1 MTFSYRC
8 TGKEQ
13 SHAHVFEMI
22 TYLILL
28 IWVGDGSVNKV
39 LALLHQ
45 ESINQKKKTKTKN
58 KKKPQHIPLTFNPS
72 TRGR

>member
-1 MTFSYRC
+1 MTFLYRC

-22 TYLILL
+22 IYLILL

-39 LALLHQ
+39 LALLHE
-45 ESINQKKKTKTKN
+45 ESIDKKK
-58 KKKPQHIPLTFNPS
+58 KKKSTTHTFIPS